1 VIDKIS
7 QELDHRFDEINM
19 ELLSCMSAFNP
30 SDSFSAFD
38 AHKVHRLANFYLD
51 DIKGN
56 DLLKL
61 ELQLDNYI
69 DDVRQEDS
77 FKGLY
82 NLLDLSVKLVET
94 KRHKVHDKV
103 YLLLKSVLLLPV
115 ATASVERTFSALAS
129 VKNKKRNKL
138 GDDILDDCLVTF
150 IEHGIFLKVD
160 EDDIIKTF
168 MAVRKRRPQK

>member
-38 AHKVHRLANFYLD
+38 AHKVHRLASFYLD

-56 DLLKL
+56 DFLKL

-69 DDVRQEDS
+69 DDVRQDDS

-82 NLLDLSVKLVET
+82 NLLDLGVKLVEI

-115 ATASVERTFSALAS
+115 ATASV
-129 VKNKKRNKL
+129 
-138 GDDILDDCLVTF
+138 
-150 IEHGIFLKVD
+150 
-160 EDDIIKTF
+160 
-168 MAVRKRRPQK
+168 